1 MPPLPCAPEQLFP
14 LPRVSRPPLPLLCAT
29 RSHFTYSPSALL
41 SPPHHTTHY
50 TANHNNNK
58 GNYNQSQDKPSQ
70 AMKLVRINNILLVV
84 PFLLAVSS
92 PFLASAQEATA
103 ATPSLRGTTNE
114 KDIAA
119 TTGKQ
124 TDNVS
129 NLEVSPTAPIVSPV
143 VEPVPPVEPVKAE
156 GGIEVPGE
164 EGNKQS
170 WWNSKGRD
178 RGNFGGWYVEGEEG
192 IKEQQQQV
200 EGHKQEGRFA
210 WTNKGRDRGNFGG
223 W

>member
-1 MPPLPCAPEQLFP
+1 
-14 LPRVSRPPLPLLCAT
+14 
-29 RSHFTYSPSALL
+29 
-41 SPPHHTTHY
+41 
-50 TANHNNNK
+50 
-58 GNYNQSQDKPSQ
+58 
-70 AMKLVRINNILLVV
+70 MKLVRINNILLVV